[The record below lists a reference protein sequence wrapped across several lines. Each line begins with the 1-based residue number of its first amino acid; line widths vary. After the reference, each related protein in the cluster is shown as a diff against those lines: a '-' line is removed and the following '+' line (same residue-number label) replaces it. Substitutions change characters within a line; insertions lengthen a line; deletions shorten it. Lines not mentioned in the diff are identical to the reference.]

1 MATRMLANGADL
13 HTVQRMLRH
22 ADIRT
27 TLRYLHLVPEQ
38 LQEKMRLFSP
48 LSGIGEERRR
58 MVPARLK
65 RVK

>member
-1 MATRMLANGADL
+1 VLANGADL
-13 HTVQRMLRH
+13 HTFQRMLRH

-27 TLRYLHLVPEQ
+27 TLRYLHLVPER

-48 LSGIGEERRR
+48 LTGIAEPRRR
-58 MVPARLK
+58 MAPTRLT